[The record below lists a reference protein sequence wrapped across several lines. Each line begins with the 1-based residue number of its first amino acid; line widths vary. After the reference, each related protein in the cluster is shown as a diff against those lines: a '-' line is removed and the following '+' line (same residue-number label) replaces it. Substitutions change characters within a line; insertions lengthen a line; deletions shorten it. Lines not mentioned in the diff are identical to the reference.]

1 MNDILKTY
9 KEQFRENRH
18 MLRRYTA
25 FVLALAMITTL
36 FVNWQLHGIGISMT
50 AQYQCHE
57 VEHTHTAACY
67 DKVLICGYTEGELE
81 NADEIAAAEAAAG
94 SAQSSAEDEI
104 MPLELEPQIEFV
116 PHEHTADCY
125 VEVQTLTCMEEEHT
139 HGDDCFDPEDGTLI
153 CEKYEHT
160 HGESCYT
167 TEYEL
172 ACGLEEGELVEQVV
186 EPTQT
191 AELVAM
197 AVAEPVAL
205 EPVVNTVEPIYHH
218 HTDACYEKVLTCPLP
233 EHHHTVACLSDT
245 SADLETPEEWQAA
258 NADAVITGEWNKD
271 LLSVAKTQL
280 GYEQSVKNFEIDPAD
295 GVTLHYYSR
304 YGQSYGNPYGEW
316 DVMFLSYCLKYAEIP
331 QSAIPQEASVLA
343 LRSSMSGM
351 DWLLQEDGSAAQ
363 PGDIV
368 IYNKYVTRT
377 VAVDSSAAGAE
388 PDLDDLFN
396 VDTADTS
403 FSMDAAFENG
413 AELEDSDASALAAAP
428 STALQDPAAAPST
441 GTQDTVIAPSTGTQ
455 DTVLTP
461 SIVDPEPEQPAEKPV
476 YSAGTAASSTA
487 ASTPSTVTSASST
500 VSSASGADTLAPSVG
515 SPAAEPQTTTVTD
528 ALPVE
533 TVGIVSEVNEDAG
546 TLTVISGDVNGKV
559 DEVTLFNT
567 DVENVISVA
576 YAQIALSEGDSDSDD
591 DTASDIIE
599 IDPVFSCSVT
609 TVYETASASA
619 VRPSRSR
626 AARYA
631 APSTYAVTAVSATPV
646 DMGTHITNVSVQVPN
661 STDGSGVVTSWKD
674 ANGIVRPGQ
683 TVKVQL
689 NYSFNKNEITKD
701 NRVATYKLPNGIT
714 LLPSVSHS
722 GNITW
727 RDITTGKDVVVG
739 TYNIDGD
746 TVTFTYNE
754 DFADGKA
761 FDGDFEFKASAS
773 SDSSM
778 EGQTIHFGGTTGSV
792 TIKKEDLISDLSLS
806 KNVQKDASGK
816 ELIKYDSTAKTLDI
830 AYEVVAK
837 TTNGTGDTVNLTD
850 FFDTVNSSLPSNAT
864 YRQDTIKLIKIAA
877 DGTEK
882 DVTTD
887 YQSKLTVG
895 TELKYDA
902 LPELKAGE
910 QYVLRYHATIPVN
923 DDYTYKAINKVKAEF
938 DGKDSST
945 STEVKN
951 TNPRLTKSGNY
962 DASSRIITWT
972 VKINNPYGEDLRGK
986 TFKDFLPAGLEVVDV
1001 VKIQRGYY
1009 SDDIKPVSAAD
1020 FIKDGYSYTF
1030 PTDLAH
1036 GPETESFYTI
1046 EIKTKVP
1053 DNTTVG
1059 TIYTNTADF
1068 DGSGASGDVT
1078 VTDRSSYLNKSLSK
1092 AEDLETGKKKLT
1104 WQTSVSIPTGWD
1116 EITLTD
1122 TIHDAE
1128 VNGTEQD
1135 GTHYAV
1141 LSELKEEI
1149 KNNLHLT
1156 LFNSSDTV
1164 TMANASDYNVTF
1176 TVTYYDEN
1184 NAVVT
1189 NDDAH
1194 VTKFSITAKLADGKT
1209 LDATSMELS
1218 SYHTVADIS
1227 NAGIEEP
1234 WRFVNNAASGGKTTD
1249 ASYTYKKPK
1258 EAKLEKLVYNENNFD
1273 AAGSKI
1279 SELDYDKNNGK
1290 IYYELTIPTSLTCKD
1305 ELTTKDLVITD
1316 TLPAGVTFDISSVDV
1331 GANEYKSDGS
1341 VLHQTWFAHTIY
1353 GSNGRLDYEISA
1365 TKNFSASKTHIGVND
1380 TDRTITFTINKG
1392 YNVSAKPQVF
1402 YIRYSV
1408 SVAED
1413 ASWDDLRTQNI
1424 YRNSAE
1430 WNGDKAETKTTVKRS
1445 YEKLYK
1451 TGTIVDEG
1459 TDATGNKLATKKIN
1473 YSVVINPTGDN
1484 LLNTSNT
1491 LTLTDTLSF
1500 DPSDNTSADLDLSS
1514 IHLYGVTL
1522 DTTTGN
1528 LVADHTNEIGHD
1540 RFTAIYDSPNH
1551 TMTVTVPDELAC
1563 VLEYTYQISYPSST
1577 EVTVKNHANLIGLE
1591 EKWVDT
1597 HVVNYDST
1605 ATVRFSKFDLNKV
1618 DSNDYLVTLR
1628 GAIFQLAKWNKTTKT
1643 FDEVCTLKTNASG
1656 QINFGLQ
1663 DSSATAESFTE
1674 SSAQLLCS
1682 TLYRIVETDAP
1693 TGYAPSK
1700 SPIYLLWGA
1709 FSSIKR
1715 ADAFNAATGG
1725 ESYIHDA
1732 SEYDKWL
1739 DCNNVTYLARG
1750 DISAVYVPNTANS
1763 ITVAKHWLDT
1773 DGKTELALDRVNSTY
1788 TATVELW
1795 RKGYQSGGE
1804 KPDTKV
1810 ESVTLDSSN
1819 NWSYSWNDLPL
1830 TDPADSSITYK
1841 YYVKET
1847 ACSGTFKYDL
1857 NNTGITGGTILLYN
1871 QVPEDANYELPST
1884 GGSGTLPY
1892 TAVGGTMMLT
1902 ALAYSFIHRKRRH
1915 EGRADD

>member
-9 KEQFRENRH
+9 MERFRENRH
-18 MLRRYTA
+18 TLRRYTA

-36 FVNWQLHGIGISMT
+36 FVNWQLHGVGISMT
-50 AQYQCHE
+50 AQYQCGE
-57 VEHTHTAACY
+57 EEHAHTADCY
-67 DKVLICGYTEGELE
+67 TKVLTCGYEEGELE
-81 NADEIAAAEAAAG
+81 NADEVAAAAATSQPTVEAEPA
-94 SAQSSAEDEI
+94 
-104 MPLELEPQIEFV
+104 PLALEPQIEFV
-116 PHEHTADCY
+116 PHEHTEDCY
-125 VEVQTLTCMEEEHT
+125 TEVQTLTCMEEEHV
-139 HGDDCFDPEDGTLI
+139 HDDDCYDPEDGSLI
-153 CEKYEHT
+153 CEKFEHT
-160 HGESCYT
+160 HDESCYT

-172 ACGLEEGELVEQVV
+172 TCGLEEGELVEQVV

-205 EPVVNTVEPIYHH
+205 EPVVDTVEPIYHH
-218 HTDACYEKVLTCPLP
+218 HTDACYEEVLVCPLP
-233 EHHHTVACLSDT
+233 EHHHTVSCLSDT

-258 NADAVITGEWNKD
+258 NAEAVITGEWNED

-280 GYEQSVKNFEIDPAD
+280 GYEQSEKNFEIDPAD
-295 GVTLHYYSR
+295 GVTLRYYSR
-304 YGQSYGNPYGEW
+304 YGQSYGNAYGEW
-316 DVMFLSYCLKYAEIP
+316 DVMFLAYCLKYAEIP

-351 DWLLQEDGSAAQ
+351 DWLLEEDGSAAQ

-368 IYNKYVTRT
+368 IYNKCVTRT
-377 VAVDSSAAGAE
+377 VAVDSSADSAE
-388 PDLDDLFN
+388 PDLDDLFS
-396 VDTADTS
+396 VDTE
-403 FSMDAAFENG
+403 FENS
-413 AELEDSDASALAAAP
+413 AELEDSGVSALDAAP
-428 STALQDPAAAPST
+428 SADDST
-441 GTQDTVIAPSTGTQ
+441 GAQDTAATSGTQ

-461 SIVDPEPEQPAEKPV
+461 DPVDPQPEQPAEKPV
-476 YSAGTAASSTA
+476 DSADTAA
-487 ASTPSTVTSASST
+487 PSTVTS
-500 VSSASGADTLAPSVG
+500 VSGADTLAPSVV

-533 TVGIVSEVNEDAG
+533 TVGIVSSVDEDAD
-546 TLTVISGDVNGKV
+546 TLTVISGDVDGKV
-559 DEVTLFNT
+559 AEVTLFNT

-576 YAQIALSEGDSDSDD
+576 YAQIELSEGDSDSDD
-591 DTASDIIE
+591 TTSDIIE

-609 TVYETASASA
+609 TVYDTVSASA

-631 APSTYAVTAVSATPV
+631 APSTYAAAAVSATAV
-646 DMGTHITNVSVQVPN
+646 DMGTHITNVSVQVPAY
-661 STDGSGVVTSWKD
+661 TDGSGNVTSWKD

-689 NYSFNKNEITKD
+689 NYGFAANEITSD

-727 RDITTGKDVVVG
+727 HDSNTGKNVIVG
-739 TYNIDGD
+739 TYAIDGD

-754 DFADGKA
+754 EFADGKA
-761 FDGDFEFKASAS
+761 FDGDFEFKASVS

-778 EGQTIHFGGTTGSV
+778 ENQEINFGGTTGSV
-792 TIKKEDLISDLSLS
+792 TIKKEDLTHDLSLS
-806 KNVQKDASGK
+806 KNVQKDEAGK
-816 ELIKYDSTAKTLDI
+816 ELIKFDSATKTLDI

-837 TTNGTGDTVNLTD
+837 TTNGTGTTVNITD
-850 FFDTVNSSLPSNAT
+850 FFDTVNSSLPSAAT
-864 YRQDTIKLIKIAA
+864 YQQSTIKLIKVDA
-877 DGTEK
+877 DGNKT

-887 YQSKLTVG
+887 YQGKLNVG

-902 LPELKAGE
+902 LPELEAGE
-910 QYVLRYHATIPVN
+910 QYILQYHATIPVH
-923 DDYTYKAINKVKAEF
+923 DDYTYKSINNVKAEF
-938 DGKDSST
+938 DGKDSTVSK
-945 STEVKN
+945 EVKN
-951 TNPRLTKSGNY
+951 TEPRLTKSGNY
-962 DASSRIITWT
+962 DANSRIITWT
-972 VKINNPYGEDLRGK
+972 VTIKNPYGEDLRGK
-986 TFKDFLPAGLEVVDV
+986 TFTDLLPAGLEVVNN

-1009 SDDIKPVSAAD
+1009 SNDLGPISAED
-1020 FIKDGYSYTF
+1020 FKNAGCSYTF
-1030 PTDLAH
+1030 PNDLPH
-1036 GPETESFYTI
+1036 GPETATFYTI
-1046 EIKTKVP
+1046 EIQTKVP
-1053 DNTTVG
+1053 DGTAVG
-1059 TIYTNTADF
+1059 TTYKNEATF
-1068 DGSGASGDVT
+1068 DGNSASGDVT
-1078 VTDRSSYLNKSLSK
+1078 VTDRDSYLSKSLYK

-1104 WQTSVSIPTGWD
+1104 WQTSVSIPTGWN

-1128 VNGTEQD
+1128 VSGAEQE

-1141 LSELKEEI
+1141 LSELKAEI
-1149 KNNLHLT
+1149 NANLHLT
-1156 LFNSSDTV
+1156 LFNSSETV
-1164 TMANASDYNVTF
+1164 TMANASEHHVTF
-1176 TVTYYDEN
+1176 TVTYYDEYGNQTTN
-1184 NAVVT
+1184 N
-1189 NDDAH
+1189 DAH
-1194 VTKFSITAKLADGKT
+1194 VTKFTITAKLADGQT
-1209 LDATSMELS
+1209 LDATSMVLS

-1234 WRFVNNAASGGKTTD
+1234 WRFVNTAASGDKTSD

-1279 SELDYDKNNGK
+1279 SELDYTSNGGK

-1305 ELTTKDLVITD
+1305 PLTTEDLVITD
-1316 TLPAGVTFDISSVDV
+1316 TLPAGVTFDKSNIIAV
-1331 GANEYKSDGS
+1331 GALSFNTDGS
-1341 VLHQTWFAHTIY
+1341 VPHQSWLAQTIH
-1353 GSNGRLDYEISA
+1353 GSDGRPDYKISTSENFDVSKKSISA
-1365 TKNFSASKTHIGVND
+1365 TD
-1380 TDRTITFTINKG
+1380 TDRTITFTINHG

-1402 YIRYSV
+1402 YIRYWV

-1413 ASWDDLRTQNI
+1413 ASWDDLRTENK

-1430 WNGDKAETKTTVKRS
+1430 WNGDKAETETTVKRS

-1459 TDATGNKLATKKIN
+1459 FDANGKPTATKKIN
-1473 YSVVINPTGDN
+1473 YSVVINPTGAK
-1484 LLNTSNT
+1484 LLTTSNT

-1500 DPSDNTSADLDLSS
+1500 NPSANTSAELDLSS

-1528 LVADHTNEIGHD
+1528 IVADHTNEIGHD
-1540 RFTAIYDSPNH
+1540 RFTVTYDSPSH

-1577 EVTVKNHANLIGLE
+1577 EVTVKNHANLSGLE

-1597 HVVNYDST
+1597 HVVNYDSS

-1618 DSNDYLVTLR
+1618 DSNDYLVTLP
-1628 GAIFQLAKWNKTTKT
+1628 GATFQLAKWDTTTNAFK
-1643 FDEVCTLKTNASG
+1643 EVCTLETDNSG
-1656 QINFGLQ
+1656 QIHFSL
-1663 DSSATAESFTE
+1663 ATAESHDT

-1682 TLYRIVETDAP
+1682 TLYRIVETKQPD
-1693 TGYAPSK
+1693 GYALSQ

-1709 FSSIKR
+1709 FSNTKQD
-1715 ADAFNAATGG
+1715 DAFKTATG
-1725 ESYIHDA
+1725 ETWVND
-1732 SEYDKWL
+1732 SEYNQRIDNHK
-1739 DCNNVTYLARG
+1739 VTYLARG
-1750 DISAVYVPNTANS
+1750 ESSAVYMPNTANS

-1773 DGKTELALDRVNSTY
+1773 DGKTELAPDKVNSTY

-1795 RKGYQSGGE
+1795 RKSYQYGSQ
-1804 KPDTKV
+1804 KSDDLVKT
-1810 ESVTLDSSN
+1810 VTLDNSN
-1819 NWSYSWNDLPL
+1819 NWSYSWNNLPL
-1830 TDPADSSITYK
+1830 ADSADSSITYK

-1892 TAVGGTMMLT
+1892 TAVGGTMMLS
-1902 ALAYSFIHRKRRH
+1902 ALAYSFIHRKRRR

>member
-18 MLRRYTA
+18 TLRRYTA

-36 FVNWQLHGIGISMT
+36 FVNWQLHGVGISMT
-50 AQYQCHE
+50 AQYQCGE
-57 VEHTHTAACY
+57 VEHAHTADCY
-67 DKVLICGYTEGELE
+67 DKVLICGYTEGQLE
-81 NADEIAAAEAAAG
+81 NADEVAAAEAAAA
-94 SAQSSAEDEI
+94 SAAQSSAEEEI

-116 PHEHTADCY
+116 PHEHTDDCY
-125 VEVQTLTCMEEEHT
+125 TEVQTLTCMEEEHV
-139 HGDDCFDPEDGTLI
+139 HDDDCYDPEDGTLI
-153 CEKYEHT
+153 CEKFEHT
-160 HGESCYT
+160 HDESCYT

-172 ACGLEEGELVEQVV
+172 TCGLEEGELVEQVV
-186 EPTQT
+186 EPTQS

-205 EPVVNTVEPIYHH
+205 EPVVDTVEPIYHH
-218 HTDACYEKVLTCPLP
+218 HTDACYEEVLVCPLP
-233 EHHHTVACLSDT
+233 EHHHTVSCLSDT

-258 NADAVITGEWNKD
+258 NADAVITGEWNED

-280 GYEQSVKNFEIDPAD
+280 GYEQSQKNFEIDPAD
-295 GVTLHYYSR
+295 GVTLRYYSR
-304 YGQSYGNPYGEW
+304 YGQSYGNAYGEW
-316 DVMFLSYCLKYAEIP
+316 DVMFLAYCLKYAEIP

-351 DWLLQEDGSAAQ
+351 DWLLEEDGSAAQ

-377 VAVDSSAAGAE
+377 VAVDSSADSAE
-388 PDLDDLFN
+388 PDLDDLFS
-396 VDTADTS
+396 VDTE
-403 FSMDAAFENG
+403 FENS
-413 AELEDSDASALAAAP
+413 AELEGSGVSALDAAP
-428 STALQDPAAAPST
+428 SADDST
-441 GTQDTVIAPSTGTQ
+441 GAQDTAATSGTQ

-461 SIVDPEPEQPAEKPV
+461 DPVDPQPEQPAEKPV
-476 YSAGTAASSTA
+476 DSADTAA
-487 ASTPSTVTSASST
+487 PSTVTS
-500 VSSASGADTLAPSVG
+500 VSGADTLAPSVV

-533 TVGIVSEVNEDAG
+533 TVGIVSSVDKDAD
-546 TLTVISGDVNGKV
+546 TLTVISGDVDGKV
-559 DEVTLFNT
+559 AEVTLFNT

-576 YAQIALSEGDSDSDD
+576 YAQIELSEGDSDSDD

-599 IDPVFSCSVT
+599 TDPVFSCSVT

-689 NYSFNKNEITKD
+689 NYSFNENEITAD
-701 NRVATYKLPNGIT
+701 NRVATYKFPNGIT
-714 LLPSVSHS
+714 LLDSVSDS

-727 RDITTGKDVVVG
+727 RDSTGKDVVVG
-739 TYNIDGD
+739 TYNIVGD

-754 DFADGKA
+754 TFADGKA

-778 EGQTIHFGGTTGSV
+778 ENQKINFGGTTGSV

-945 STEVKN
+945 SKEVKN
-951 TNPRLTKSGNY
+951 TEPRLTKSGNY
-962 DASSRIITWT
+962 DANSRIITWT
-972 VKINNPYGEDLRGK
+972 VTIKNPYGEDLRGK
-986 TFKDFLPAGLEVVDV
+986 KFTDLLPAGLEVVNNV
-1001 VKIQRGYY
+1001 EITRGYW
-1009 SDDIKPVSAAD
+1009 SDDIKPVSAED
-1020 FIKDGYSYTF
+1020 FKKAGCSYTF
-1030 PTDLAH
+1030 PTDKS
-1036 GPETESFYTI
+1036 ETAAFYTI
-1046 EIKTKVP
+1046 KIQTKVP
-1053 DNTTVG
+1053 DGTAVG
-1059 TIYTNTADF
+1059 TTYTNTADF
-1068 DGSGASGDVT
+1068 DGNSASGEVT
-1078 VTDRSSYLNKSLSK
+1078 VTDRSSYLSKSLST

-1104 WQTSVSIPTGWD
+1104 WQTSVSIPTSWNK
-1116 EITLTD
+1116 ITLTD

-1128 VNGTEQD
+1128 VEGIEQD

-1141 LSELKEEI
+1141 LSELRDEI
-1149 KNNLHLT
+1149 KANLYLT
-1156 LFNSSDTV
+1156 LFNSSETV
-1164 TMANASDYNVTF
+1164 TMANASEHHVTF
-1176 TVTYYDEN
+1176 TVTYYDEHGNTITN
-1184 NAVVT
+1184 N
-1189 NDDAH
+1189 DAH
-1194 VTKFSITAKLADGKT
+1194 VAKFTITANLADGQT
-1209 LDATSMELS
+1209 LDATSMVLS

-1234 WRFVNNAASGGKTTD
+1234 WLFVNNAASGDKTSD

-1258 EAKLEKLVYNENNFD
+1258 EAKLEKLVYEYGNFNN
-1273 AAGSKI
+1273 AGSKI
-1279 SELDYDKNNGK
+1279 SELDYTSNGGK

-1305 ELTTKDLVITD
+1305 PLTTKDLVITD
-1316 TLPAGVTFDISSVDV
+1316 TLPAGVTFDISSVTV
-1331 GANEYKSDGS
+1331 GANEYKADGS
-1341 VLHQTWFAHTIY
+1341 VNHQAWFANTIY
-1353 GSNGRLDYEISA
+1353 GSGGRSNYDISA
-1365 TKNFSASKTHIGVND
+1365 TKNFSASKTHIGATD
-1380 TDRTITFTINKG
+1380 TDRTITFTINSG
-1392 YNVSAKPQVF
+1392 YNVSDKPQVF

-1413 ASWDDLRTQNI
+1413 ASWDDLRTENK

-1430 WNGDKAETKTTVKRS
+1430 WNGDKAETETTVKRS

-1451 TGTIVDEG
+1451 TGTVVTEDP
-1459 TDATGNKLATKKIN
+1459 DASGKPTATKKIN
-1473 YSVVINPTGDN
+1473 YSVVINPTGDK
-1484 LLNTSNT
+1484 LLTTSNT

-1500 DPSDNTSADLDLSS
+1500 EPSDNTSADLDLSS

-1540 RFTAIYDSPNH
+1540 RFTATYDSPNH

-1577 EVTVKNHANLIGLE
+1577 EVTVKNHANLSGLV

-1597 HVVNYDST
+1597 HVVNYDSS

-1618 DSNDYLVTLR
+1618 DSNDYLVTLP
-1628 GAIFQLAKWNKTTKT
+1628 GATFQLAKWNKTTGT
-1643 FDEVCTLKTNASG
+1643 FEEVCTLKTNASG
-1656 QINFGLQ
+1656 QINFGLL
-1663 DSSATAESFTE
+1663 DSSATAETTDT

-1693 TGYAPSK
+1693 TGYALSK

-1709 FSSIKR
+1709 FSNTKR
-1715 ADAFNAATGG
+1715 ADAFNAATG

-1732 SEYDKWL
+1732 SEYNKWL
-1739 DCNNVTYLARG
+1739 NCNDVTYLARG

-1773 DGKTELALDRVNSTY
+1773 DGKTELAPNKVNSTY
-1788 TATVELW
+1788 TATVELR
-1795 RKGYQSGGE
+1795 RKGYQYSGE
-1804 KPDTKV
+1804 KSDTKV

-1819 NWSYSWNDLPL
+1819 NWSYSWNNLPL

-1892 TAVGGTMMLT
+1892 TAVGGTMMLS
-1902 ALAYSFIHRKRRH
+1902 ALAYSFIHRKRRR

>member
-1 MNDILKTY
+1 M
-9 KEQFRENRH
+9 
-18 MLRRYTA
+18 
-25 FVLALAMITTL
+25 
-36 FVNWQLHGIGISMT
+36 
-50 AQYQCHE
+50 
-57 VEHTHTAACY
+57 
-67 DKVLICGYTEGELE
+67 
-81 NADEIAAAEAAAG
+81 
-94 SAQSSAEDEI
+94 
-104 MPLELEPQIEFV
+104 
-116 PHEHTADCY
+116 
-125 VEVQTLTCMEEEHT
+125 
-139 HGDDCFDPEDGTLI
+139 
-153 CEKYEHT
+153 
-160 HGESCYT
+160 
-167 TEYEL
+167 
-172 ACGLEEGELVEQVV
+172 
-186 EPTQT
+186 
-191 AELVAM
+191 
-197 AVAEPVAL
+197 
-205 EPVVNTVEPIYHH
+205 
-218 HTDACYEKVLTCPLP
+218 PLP
-233 EHHHTVACLSDT
+233 EHHHTVSCLSDT

-258 NADAVITGEWNKD
+258 NADAVITGEWNED

-280 GYEQSVKNFEIDPAD
+280 GYEQSEKNFEIDPAD
-295 GVTLHYYSR
+295 GVTLRYYSR
-304 YGQSYGNPYGEW
+304 YGQSYGNAYGEW
-316 DVMFLSYCLKYAEIP
+316 DVMFLAYCLKYAEIP

-351 DWLLQEDGSAAQ
+351 DWLLEEDGSAAQ

-377 VAVDSSAAGAE
+377 VAVDSSADSAA
-388 PDLDDLFN
+388 PDLDDQFS
-396 VDTADTS
+396 VDTE
-403 FSMDAAFENG
+403 FENS
-413 AELEDSDASALAAAP
+413 AELEDS
-428 STALQDPAAAPST
+428 
-441 GTQDTVIAPSTGTQ
+441 GV
-455 DTVLTP
+455 
-461 SIVDPEPEQPAEKPV
+461 
-476 YSAGTAASSTA
+476 
-487 ASTPSTVTSASST
+487 
-500 VSSASGADTLAPSVG
+500 DTLAPSVV

-533 TVGIVSEVNEDAG
+533 TVGIVSSVDKDAD
-546 TLTVISGDVNGKV
+546 TLTVISGDVDGKV
-559 DEVTLFNT
+559 AEVTLFNT

-576 YAQIALSEGDSDSDD
+576 YAQIELSEGDSDSDD

-599 IDPVFSCSVT
+599 TDPVFSCSVT

-689 NYSFNKNEITKD
+689 NYSFNENEITAD

-714 LLPSVSHS
+714 LLDSVSDS

-727 RDITTGKDVVVG
+727 RDSTGKDVVVG
-739 TYNIDGD
+739 TYNIVGD

-754 DFADGKA
+754 TFADGKA

-778 EGQTIHFGGTTGSV
+778 ENQKINFGGTTGSV

-938 DGKDSST
+938 DGKDSYT

-986 TFKDFLPAGLEVVDV
+986 TFKDFLPAELEVVGE

-1020 FIKDGYSYTF
+1020 FKKDNYTYTF

-1059 TIYTNTADF
+1059 TTYTNTADF

-1104 WQTSVSIPTGWD
+1104 WKTSVSIPTGWNK
-1116 EITLTD
+1116 ITLTD

-1141 LSELKEEI
+1141 LSELKDEI

-1156 LFNSSDTV
+1156 LFNSTETV
-1164 TMANASDYNVTF
+1164 TMANASEHDVTF

-1194 VTKFSITAKLADGKT
+1194 VTKFSITAKLADGKS

-1218 SYHTVADIS
+1218 KYHTVADIS

-1234 WRFVNNAASGGKTTD
+1234 WRFVNTAASGGKTTD
-1249 ASYTYKKPK
+1249 ADYTYKKPK

-1279 SELDYDKNNGK
+1279 SELDYQKNNGK

-1305 ELTTKDLVITD
+1305 LLTTKDLEITD
-1316 TLPAGVTFDISSVDV
+1316 TLPAGVTFDISNVITV
-1331 GANEYKSDGS
+1331 GALPLNDDGS
-1341 VLHQTWFAHTIY
+1341 VPHQGWLAQTIY
-1353 GSNGRLDYEISA
+1353 GSDGRANYEIST
-1365 TKNFSASKTHIGVND
+1365 TKNFSASKTHIGATD

-1392 YNVSAKPQVF
+1392 YNVSNKPQVF
-1402 YIRYSV
+1402 YIRYWV

-1413 ASWDDLRTQNI
+1413 ASWDDLRTENK

-1430 WNGDKAETKTTVKRS
+1430 WNGDKAETETTVKRS

-1451 TGTIVDEG
+1451 TGTVVTEDP
-1459 TDATGNKLATKKIN
+1459 DASGKPTATKKIN
-1473 YSVVINPTGDN
+1473 YSVVINPTGDK
-1484 LLNTSNT
+1484 LLTTSNT

-1500 DPSDNTSADLDLSS
+1500 EPSDNTSADLDLSS

-1540 RFTAIYDSPNH
+1540 RFTATYDSPNH

-1577 EVTVKNHANLIGLE
+1577 EVTVKNHANLSGLV

-1597 HVVNYDST
+1597 HVVNYDSS

-1618 DSNDYLVTLR
+1618 DSNDYLVTLP
-1628 GAIFQLAKWNKTTKT
+1628 GATFQLAKWNSTTKK
-1643 FDEVCTLKTNASG
+1643 FEEVRKLTTDAAG

-1663 DSSATAESFTE
+1663 DSSATAKSFTE

-1693 TGYAPSK
+1693 TGYALSK

-1709 FSSIKR
+1709 FSNTKQD
-1715 ADAFNAATGG
+1715 DAFKTATG
-1725 ESYIHDA
+1725 ETCVND
-1732 SEYDKWL
+1732 SEYNQGIDSSK
-1739 DCNNVTYLARG
+1739 VTYLARG

-1773 DGKTELALDRVNSTY
+1773 DGKTELALDKVNSTY

-1795 RKGYQSGGE
+1795 RKSYQYGSQ
-1804 KPDTKV
+1804 KSDDLVKT
-1810 ESVTLDSSN
+1810 VTLDNSN
-1819 NWSYSWNDLPL
+1819 NWSYSWNNLPL
-1830 TDPADSSITYK
+1830 TDSADSSITYK

-1892 TAVGGTMMLT
+1892 TAVGGTMMLS
-1902 ALAYSFIHRKRRH
+1902 ALAYSFIHRKRRR

>member
-1 MNDILKTY
+1 M
-9 KEQFRENRH
+9 
-18 MLRRYTA
+18 
-25 FVLALAMITTL
+25 
-36 FVNWQLHGIGISMT
+36 
-50 AQYQCHE
+50 
-57 VEHTHTAACY
+57 
-67 DKVLICGYTEGELE
+67 
-81 NADEIAAAEAAAG
+81 
-94 SAQSSAEDEI
+94 
-104 MPLELEPQIEFV
+104 
-116 PHEHTADCY
+116 PHEHTDDCY
-125 VEVQTLTCMEEEHT
+125 TEVQTLTCMEEEHV
-139 HGDDCFDPEDGTLI
+139 HDDDCYDPEDGTLI
-153 CEKYEHT
+153 CEKFEHT
-160 HGESCYT
+160 HDESCYT

-172 ACGLEEGELVEQVV
+172 TCGLEEGELVEQVV

-205 EPVVNTVEPIYHH
+205 EPVVDTVEPIYHH
-218 HTDACYEKVLTCPLP
+218 HTDACYEEVLVCPLP
-233 EHHHTVACLSDT
+233 EHHHTVSCLSDT

-258 NADAVITGEWNKD
+258 NADAVITGEWNED

-280 GYEQSVKNFEIDPAD
+280 GYEQSEKNFEIDPAD
-295 GVTLHYYSR
+295 GVTLRYYSR
-304 YGQSYGNPYGEW
+304 YGQSYGNAYGEW
-316 DVMFLSYCLKYAEIP
+316 DVMFLAYCLKYAEIP

-351 DWLLQEDGSAAQ
+351 DWLLEEDGSAAQ

-377 VAVDSSAAGAE
+377 VAVDSSADSAE
-388 PDLDDLFN
+388 PDLDDLFS
-396 VDTADTS
+396 VDAE
-403 FSMDAAFENG
+403 FENS
-413 AELEDSDASALAAAP
+413 ADLEGSGVSALDAAP
-428 STALQDPAAAPST
+428 SADDST
-441 GTQDTVIAPSTGTQ
+441 GAQDTAATSGTQ

-461 SIVDPEPEQPAEKPV
+461 EPVDPQPEQPAEKPV
-476 YSAGTAASSTA
+476 DSADTAA
-487 ASTPSTVTSASST
+487 PSTVTS
-500 VSSASGADTLAPSVG
+500 VSGADTLAPSVV

-533 TVGIVSEVNEDAG
+533 TVGIVSSVDKDAD
-546 TLTVISGDVNGKV
+546 TLTVISGDVDGKV
-559 DEVTLFNT
+559 AEVTLFNT

-576 YAQIALSEGDSDSDD
+576 YAQIELSEGDSDSDD

-599 IDPVFSCSVT
+599 TDPVFSCSVT

-689 NYSFNKNEITKD
+689 NYSFNENEITAD

-714 LLPSVSHS
+714 LLDSVSDS

-727 RDITTGKDVVVG
+727 RDSTGKDVVVG
-739 TYNIDGD
+739 TYNIVGD

-754 DFADGKA
+754 TFADGKA

-778 EGQTIHFGGTTGSV
+778 ENQKINFGGTTGSV

-945 STEVKN
+945 SKEVKN
-951 TNPRLTKSGNY
+951 TEPRLTKSGNY
-962 DASSRIITWT
+962 DANSRIITWT
-972 VKINNPYGEDLRGK
+972 VTIKNPYGEDLRGK
-986 TFKDFLPAGLEVVDV
+986 KFTDLLPAGLEVVNNV
-1001 VKIQRGYY
+1001 EITRGYW
-1009 SDDIKPVSAAD
+1009 SDDIKPVSAED
-1020 FIKDGYSYTF
+1020 FKKAGCSYTF
-1030 PTDLAH
+1030 PTDKS
-1036 GPETESFYTI
+1036 ETAAFYTI
-1046 EIKTKVP
+1046 KIQTKVP
-1053 DNTTVG
+1053 DGTAVG
-1059 TIYTNTADF
+1059 TTYTNTADF
-1068 DGSGASGDVT
+1068 DGNSASGEVT
-1078 VTDRSSYLNKSLSK
+1078 VTDRSSYLSKSLST

-1104 WQTSVSIPTGWD
+1104 WQTSVSIPTGWNK
-1116 EITLTD
+1116 ITLTD

-1128 VNGTEQD
+1128 VEGIEQD

-1141 LSELKEEI
+1141 LSELRDEI
-1149 KNNLHLT
+1149 KANLYLT
-1156 LFNSSDTV
+1156 LFNSSETV
-1164 TMANASDYNVTF
+1164 TMANASEHHVTF
-1176 TVTYYDEN
+1176 TVTYYDEHGNTITN
-1184 NAVVT
+1184 N
-1189 NDDAH
+1189 DAH
-1194 VTKFSITAKLADGKT
+1194 VAKFTITANLADGQT
-1209 LDATSMELS
+1209 LDATSMVLS

-1234 WRFVNNAASGGKTTD
+1234 WLFVNNAASGDKTSD

-1258 EAKLEKLVYNENNFD
+1258 EAKLEKLVYEYGNFNN
-1273 AAGSKI
+1273 AGSKI
-1279 SELDYDKNNGK
+1279 SELDYTSNGGK

-1305 ELTTKDLVITD
+1305 PLTTKDLVITD
-1316 TLPAGVTFDISSVDV
+1316 TLPAGVTFDISSVTV
-1331 GANEYKSDGS
+1331 GANEYKADGS
-1341 VLHQTWFAHTIY
+1341 VNHQAWFANTIY
-1353 GSNGRLDYEISA
+1353 GSGGRSNYDISA
-1365 TKNFSASKTHIGVND
+1365 TKNFSASKTHIGATD

-1392 YNVSAKPQVF
+1392 YNVSNKPQVF

-1413 ASWDDLRTQNI
+1413 ASWDDLRTQNT

-1430 WNGDKAETKTTVKRS
+1430 WNGDKAETETTVKRS

-1473 YSVVINPTGDN
+1473 YSVVINPTGDK
-1484 LLNTSNT
+1484 LLTTSNTT

-1500 DPSDNTSADLDLSS
+1500 EPSDKTSADLDLSS

-1577 EVTVKNHANLIGLE
+1577 EVTVKNHANLTGLV

-1597 HVVNYDST
+1597 HVVNYDSS

-1618 DSNDYLVTLR
+1618 DSNDYLVTLP
-1628 GAIFQLAKWNKTTKT
+1628 GATFELAKWNKTTKT
-1643 FDEVCTLKTNASG
+1643 FDEGRTLKTNTSG
-1656 QINFGLQ
+1656 QINFSLQ
-1663 DSSATAESFTE
+1663 GSSATAEIITE
-1674 SSAQLLCS
+1674 SSAQLLCN

-1693 TGYAPSK
+1693 TGYALSK

-1709 FSSIKR
+1709 FSNTTR
-1715 ADAFNAATGG
+1715 AEAFNAATG

-1773 DGKTELALDRVNSTY
+1773 DGKTELALDKVNSTY
-1788 TATVELW
+1788 TATVKLW
-1795 RKGYQSGGE
+1795 RKSYQYGSQKSDE
-1804 KPDTKV
+1804 LVKT
-1810 ESVTLDSSN
+1810 VTLDNSN
-1819 NWSYSWNDLPL
+1819 NWSYSWNNLPL

-1892 TAVGGTMMLT
+1892 TAVGGTMMLS
-1902 ALAYSFIHRKRRH
+1902 ALAYSFIHRKRRR

>member
-18 MLRRYTA
+18 TLRRYTA

-36 FVNWQLHGIGISMT
+36 FVNWQLHGVGISMT
-50 AQYQCHE
+50 AQYQCGE
-57 VEHTHTAACY
+57 VEHAHTADCY
-67 DKVLICGYTEGELE
+67 DKVLICGYTEGQLE
-81 NADEIAAAEAAAG
+81 NADEVAAAEAAAA
-94 SAQSSAEDEI
+94 SAAQSSAEEEI

-116 PHEHTADCY
+116 PHEHTDDCY
-125 VEVQTLTCMEEEHT
+125 TEVQTLTCMEEEHV
-139 HGDDCFDPEDGTLI
+139 HDDDCYDPEDGTLI
-153 CEKYEHT
+153 CEKFEHT
-160 HGESCYT
+160 HDESCYT

-172 ACGLEEGELVEQVV
+172 TCGLEEGELVEQVV

-205 EPVVNTVEPIYHH
+205 EPVVDTVEPIYHH
-218 HTDACYEKVLTCPLP
+218 HTDACYEEVLVCPLP
-233 EHHHTVACLSDT
+233 EHHHTVSCLSDT

-258 NADAVITGEWNKD
+258 NADAVITGEWNED

-280 GYEQSVKNFEIDPAD
+280 GYEQSEKNFEIDPAD
-295 GVTLHYYSR
+295 GVTLRYYSR
-304 YGQSYGNPYGEW
+304 YGQSYGNAYGEW
-316 DVMFLSYCLKYAEIP
+316 DVMFLAYCLKYAEIP

-351 DWLLQEDGSAAQ
+351 DWLLEEDGSAAQ

-377 VAVDSSAAGAE
+377 VAVDSSADSAE
-388 PDLDDLFN
+388 PDLDDLFS
-396 VDTADTS
+396 VDTE
-403 FSMDAAFENG
+403 FENS
-413 AELEDSDASALAAAP
+413 AELEDSGVSALDAAP
-428 STALQDPAAAPST
+428 SADDST
-441 GTQDTVIAPSTGTQ
+441 GAQDTAATSGTQ

-461 SIVDPEPEQPAEKPV
+461 EPVDPQTEQPAEKPV
-476 YSAGTAASSTA
+476 DSADTAA
-487 ASTPSTVTSASST
+487 PSTVTS
-500 VSSASGADTLAPSVG
+500 VSGADTLAPSVV

-533 TVGIVSEVNEDAG
+533 TVGIVSSVDKDAD
-546 TLTVISGDVNGKV
+546 TLTVISGDVDGKV
-559 DEVTLFNT
+559 AEVTLFNT

-576 YAQIALSEGDSDSDD
+576 YAQIELSEGDSDSDD

-599 IDPVFSCSVT
+599 TDPVFSCSVT

-689 NYSFNKNEITKD
+689 NYSFNENEITAD

-714 LLPSVSHS
+714 LLDSVSDS

-727 RDITTGKDVVVG
+727 RDSTGKDVVVG
-739 TYNIDGD
+739 TYNIVGD

-754 DFADGKA
+754 TFADGKA

-778 EGQTIHFGGTTGSV
+778 ENQKINFGGTTGSV

-945 STEVKN
+945 SKEVKN
-951 TNPRLTKSGNY
+951 TEPRLTKSGNY
-962 DASSRIITWT
+962 DANSRIITWT
-972 VKINNPYGEDLRGK
+972 VTIKNPYGEDLRGK
-986 TFKDFLPAGLEVVDV
+986 KFTDLLPAGLEVVNNV
-1001 VKIQRGYY
+1001 EITRGYW
-1009 SDDIKPVSAAD
+1009 SDDIKPVSAED
-1020 FIKDGYSYTF
+1020 FKKAGCSYTF
-1030 PTDLAH
+1030 PTDKS
-1036 GPETESFYTI
+1036 ETAAFYTI
-1046 EIKTKVP
+1046 KIQTKVP
-1053 DNTTVG
+1053 DGTAVG
-1059 TIYTNTADF
+1059 TTYTNTADF
-1068 DGSGASGDVT
+1068 DGNSASGEVT
-1078 VTDRSSYLNKSLSK
+1078 VTDRSSYLSKSLST

-1104 WQTSVSIPTGWD
+1104 WQTSVSIPTGWNK
-1116 EITLTD
+1116 ITLTD

-1128 VNGTEQD
+1128 VEGIEQD

-1141 LSELKEEI
+1141 LSELRDEI
-1149 KNNLHLT
+1149 KANLYLT
-1156 LFNSSDTV
+1156 LFNSSETV
-1164 TMANASDYNVTF
+1164 TMANASEHHVTF
-1176 TVTYYDEN
+1176 TVTYYDEHGNTITN
-1184 NAVVT
+1184 N
-1189 NDDAH
+1189 DAH
-1194 VTKFSITAKLADGKT
+1194 VAKFTITANLADGQT
-1209 LDATSMELS
+1209 LDATSMVLS

-1234 WRFVNNAASGGKTTD
+1234 WLFVNNAASGDKTSD

-1258 EAKLEKLVYNENNFD
+1258 EAKLEKLVYEYGNFNN
-1273 AAGSKI
+1273 AGSKI
-1279 SELDYDKNNGK
+1279 SELDYTSNGGK

-1305 ELTTKDLVITD
+1305 PLTTKDLVITD
-1316 TLPAGVTFDISSVDV
+1316 TLPAGVTFDISSVTV
-1331 GANEYKSDGS
+1331 GANEYKADGS
-1341 VLHQTWFAHTIY
+1341 VNHQAWFANTIY
-1353 GSNGRLDYEISA
+1353 GSGGRSNYDISA
-1365 TKNFSASKTHIGVND
+1365 TKNFSASKTHIGATD
-1380 TDRTITFTINKG
+1380 TDRTITFTINSG
-1392 YNVSAKPQVF
+1392 YNVSDKPQVF

-1413 ASWDDLRTQNI
+1413 ASWDDLRTQNT
-1424 YRNSAE
+1424 YRNSAK
-1430 WNGDKAETKTTVKRS
+1430 WNGDKAETETTVKRS

-1473 YSVVINPTGDN
+1473 YSVVINPTGDK
-1484 LLNTSNT
+1484 LLTTSNT

-1500 DPSDNTSADLDLSS
+1500 EPSANTSADLDLSS

-1540 RFTAIYDSPNH
+1540 RFTATYDSPNH

-1577 EVTVKNHANLIGLE
+1577 EVTVKNHANLSGLV

-1597 HVVNYDST
+1597 HVVNYDSS

-1618 DSNDYLVTLR
+1618 DSNDYLVTLP
-1628 GAIFQLAKWNKTTKT
+1628 GATFQLAKWNKTAGT
-1643 FDEVCTLKTNASG
+1643 FEEVCTLKTNASG

-1693 TGYAPSK
+1693 TGYALSK

-1709 FSSIKR
+1709 FSNTKQD
-1715 ADAFNAATGG
+1715 DAFKTATG
-1725 ESYIHDA
+1725 ETCVND
-1732 SEYDKWL
+1732 SEYNQGIDSSK
-1739 DCNNVTYLARG
+1739 VTYLARG

-1773 DGKTELALDRVNSTY
+1773 DGKTELALDKVNSTY

-1795 RKGYQSGGE
+1795 RKVYQWGNSSDE
-1804 KPDTKV
+1804 LYQT
-1810 ESVTLDSSN
+1810 VTLNKDN
-1819 NWSYSWNDLPL
+1819 GWCHSWKDLPL
-1830 TDPADSSITYK
+1830 VNSNDSSITYK

-1847 ACSGTFKYDL
+1847 DCSGTFKYDL

-1892 TAVGGTMMLT
+1892 TAVGGTMMLS
-1902 ALAYSFIHRKRRH
+1902 ALAYSFIHRKRRR